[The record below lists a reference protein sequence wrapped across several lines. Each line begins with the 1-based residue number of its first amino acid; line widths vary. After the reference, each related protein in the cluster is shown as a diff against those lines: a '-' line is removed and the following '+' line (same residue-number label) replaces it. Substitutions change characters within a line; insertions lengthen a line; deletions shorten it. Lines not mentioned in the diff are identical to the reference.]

1 MKKGKFVVLVVV
13 ALAGAAFGA
22 HGEKRR
28 LVWRDEFNGQSL
40 DPRLRVIKEKLKE
53 RLGSA
58 IAFT

>member
-28 LVWRDEFNGQSL
+28 LAWRDEFNGQSL
-40 DPRLRVIKEKLKE
+40 DTNR
-53 RLGSA
+53 
-58 IAFT
+58 